1 MEVVDDHKYIYL
13 LCDDRWR
20 YYSFICKLDESRHM
34 ALTHKIRYKIKELV
48 DLDEIWKGRRVRR
61 AEFSGLLEIFIN

>member
-1 MEVVDDHKYIYL
+1 MEVVDDQKYIYL

-34 ALTHKIRYKIKELV
+34 ALAHKIRYKIKELV
-48 DLDEIWKGRRVRR
+48 DFDEIW
-61 AEFSGLLEIFIN
+61 